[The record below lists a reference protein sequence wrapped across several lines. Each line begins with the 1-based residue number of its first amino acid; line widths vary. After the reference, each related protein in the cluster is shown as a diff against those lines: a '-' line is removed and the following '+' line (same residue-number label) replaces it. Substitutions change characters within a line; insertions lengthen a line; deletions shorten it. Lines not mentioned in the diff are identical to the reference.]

1 MSAGLSRNAASEL
14 HLKQAGLDDAFAALA
29 DHTMEEAR

>member
-1 MSAGLSRNAASEL
+1 MSAGLSRNAVSEL
-14 HLKQAGLDDAFAALA
+14 HLTQASLDDAFAALT